1 MDDLLAMDVI
11 KIKSS
16 DTNVNRAFRYLFD
29 KYYPVIIR
37 YLVYRKGLNDRAA
50 EDIAQQMFI
59 NVNRNPHSFTNGS
72 LISWLKK
79 ICDNLVID
87 SYRARA
93 NENNISMTSFND
105 ESGEEVQIDIED
117 LNSNYEEFTDLNDCV
132 YKKQILLAKKFPKMA
147 EAISYLIE
155 GYSNEEIAEFLED
168 SAKNFREFISQTRK
182 TFMKYTEEC
191 FE

>member
-1 MDDLLAMDVI
+1 MDDLSAMDEI

-16 DTNVNRAFRYLFD
+16 DKNVNKAFRYLFD
-29 KYYPVIIR
+29 KYHPVIIR
-37 YLVYRKGLNDRAA
+37 YLVYRKGLNIKAA
-50 EDIAQQMFI
+50 EDIVQQMFI
-59 NVNRNPHSFTNGS
+59 NVNRNPHSFSHGS

-87 SYRARA
+87 SIRSSA
-93 NENNISMTSFND
+93 NENTISMTIENKD
-105 ESGEEVQIDIED
+105 SGEEDQIEIED
-117 LNSNYEEFTDLNDCV
+117 LNSNYEEITDLNECV

-147 EAISYLIE
+147 EAISYLLE
-155 GYSNEEIAEFLED
+155 GYSNDEIAEFLGD

-191 FE
+191 FD